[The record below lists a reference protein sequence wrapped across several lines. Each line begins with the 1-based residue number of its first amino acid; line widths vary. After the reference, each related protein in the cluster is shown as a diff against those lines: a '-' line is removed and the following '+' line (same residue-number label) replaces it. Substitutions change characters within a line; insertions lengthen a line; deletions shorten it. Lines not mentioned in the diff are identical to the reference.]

1 MEDLEGKIGEIL
13 NDPETMSNIF
23 SMVQGLGLTPPTEE
37 APPLDL
43 GGLDV
48 MPLLSALTSAT
59 ETDSKEAAL
68 FGALRPFLKP
78 ERQAKL
84 DRAMKVGQ
92 LSKVAT
98 AALKTMDL

>member
-13 NDPETMSNIF
+13 SDPEAMSNIF
-23 SMVQGLGLTPPTEE
+23 SMVQSLGLSPPTQEE
-37 APPLDL
+37 PPSASS
-43 GGLDV
+43 GLDM
-48 MPLLSALTSAT
+48 MPLISALSSSM

-78 ERQAKL
+78 ERQEKL

-98 AALKTMDL
+98 AALKNMDL